1 MDTRENMNREQAFE
15 AIQAVAQEIN
25 KVIVGQEWLIQRL
38 LIGLFSEIPY
48 SFKRDEEEK
57 SGYGHVLLEGVPG
70 LAKTLTVHDPCQHDQ
85 RQVSTHSVHAGPAPR
100 RHHRHA
106 NF

>member
-1 MDTRENMNREQAFE
+1 MDTRENIGREQAFE

-48 SFKRDEEEK
+48 SFKRDEEEIP
-57 SGYGHVLLEGVPG
+57 GVTARFFIADPFGNRLELLV
-70 LAKTLTVHDPCQHDQ
+70 
-85 RQVSTHSVHAGPAPR
+85 
-100 RHHRHA
+100 
-106 NF
+106 

>member
-1 MDTRENMNREQAFE
+1 MDAGKETDREQVFE
-15 AIQAVAQEIN
+15 AIQTVAQEIN
-25 KVIVGQEWLIQRL
+25 NVIVGQDWLIQRL

-70 LAKTLTVHDPCQHDQ
+70 LAKTLTVM
-85 RQVSTHSVHAGPAPR
+85 TL
-100 RHHRHA
+100 A
-106 NF
+106 NTISA